1 MHKVT
6 RKPIVLMTA
15 VLALI
20 LVAATI
26 ACSGNQETATATA
39 EPANSKVET
48 SPSTTGVANAASVS
62 KSDSS
67 TDAQK
72 IVSTSPVLAPESKA
86 SQASQATDEGSGQ
99 AGIWVNGIGSKDV
112 DADVAVL
119 SIGVESRE
127 KTVAAA
133 RSTAAASMT
142 SVLDAMRVLGVGEDD
157 IVTTSLNIYPNQV
170 WIEVKDDAG
179 THNEPRITGYVVNNQ
194 VRVTVRDIEMAD
206 EAIDKAA
213 EVGGDLIRINNVSFT
228 VGDPAAHA
236 DEIRRRA
243 VEDAK
248 AKAKTY
254 AEAFGVKLGPLAF
267 LQELSGSGGVI
278 QDSFGLEVAMARSAA
293 ASTPIESGNVSLSTT
308 IQVGFSILP

>member
-15 VLALI
+15 ILGMI

-26 ACSGNQETATATA
+26 ACSGNQVTATATA
-39 EPANSKVET
+39 VPATSKVET

-86 SQASQATDEGSGQ
+86 AQAAQAAQATDEGSGQ

-133 RSTAAASMT
+133 RRRSS
-142 SVLDAMRVLGVGEDD
+142 GIDD
-157 IVTTSLNIYPNQV
+157 QCFGCH
-170 WIEVKDDAG
+170 AG
-179 THNEPRITGYVVNNQ
+179 SR
-194 VRVTVRDIEMAD
+194 
-206 EAIDKAA
+206 
-213 EVGGDLIRINNVSFT
+213 
-228 VGDPAAHA
+228 
-236 DEIRRRA
+236 
-243 VEDAK
+243 
-248 AKAKTY
+248 
-254 AEAFGVKLGPLAF
+254 
-267 LQELSGSGGVI
+267 SG
-278 QDSFGLEVAMARSAA
+278 R
-293 ASTPIESGNVSLSTT
+293 
-308 IQVGFSILP
+308 